1 MSNSIKYS
9 IIEWTDEF
17 MKQAMEYDQLDIRIH
32 ELEKVMKT
40 ERNRRLY
47 ERYQAI
53 MLHLKGYTNI
63 KIAEIIGRSNLT
75 IGTYIKRYQAAGID
89 GLQIAYSP
97 GAPRRLTPEQEER
110 IYEVVV
116 HHTPAELGLK
126 SEMNWTAPL
135 LREWIYREWNILYKD
150 RAVLNIL
157 HRLGFSHTR
166 PTYTLEKA
174 DEQKQQAF
182 RETFKAY
189 KKTRKWGN

>member
-1 MSNSIKYS
+1 MKRAMKY
-9 IIEWTDEF
+9 DH
-17 MKQAMEYDQLDIRIH
+17 LDARIN
-32 ELEKVMKT
+32 ELEQCMKN
-40 ERNRRLY
+40 EKNRRLY

-75 IGTYIKRYQAAGID
+75 IGTYVKRYQETGIAG
-89 GLQIAYSP
+89 LELSSSP

-110 IYEVVV
+110 ISEIVL

-126 SEMNWTAPL
+126 PEMNWTAPL
-135 LREWIYREWNILYKD
+135 LREWIYREWNIIYKD

-174 DEQKQQAF
+174 DEQKQQVF
-182 RETFKAY
+182 RETFETY
-189 KKTRKWGN
+189 KKTRKWGI

>member
-1 MSNSIKYS
+1 
-9 IIEWTDEF
+9 
-17 MKQAMEYDQLDIRIH
+17 MKRALEYDQLDIRIH
-32 ELEKVMKT
+32 ELEKVMKK
-40 ERNRRLY
+40 EKNRRLY

-75 IGTYIKRYQAAGID
+75 IGTYIKRYQAAGIA
-89 GLQIAYSP
+89 GLEISYSP
-97 GAPRRLTPEQEER
+97 GAPRRLTSEQEER

-116 HHTPAELGLK
+116 HYTPAELGIK

-135 LREWIYREWNILYKD
+135 LREWIYREWNIIYKD

-182 RETFKAY
+182 RETFETY